1 MGVQGG
7 TRGEFVIKAA
17 IPPPHWGLWSAL
29 RPSASPPH
37 LSTSSSLSHPAW
49 DPCLLTVLPLQPS
62 DSHLSQSSLALN
74 SALLKRIP
82 HLHVWVPWS
91 YIFICGSI
99 LICITFVSLHKKY
112 HRQMHGSNSNS
123 RDRYPQFQEP
133 LLPSSSHVP
142 RLRELLSQ
150 IAPSFMAGSNPSSCS
165 SPQHLASGYELSPSS
180 LTCLNCPSY
189 FRNLLTHIQLIQ
201 QIK

>member
-99 LICITFVSLHKKY
+99 LICITFLFLCIKNTTDRCMVQTRIQETGTHSFRNHCSPPALTF
-112 HRQMHGSNSNS
+112 QDSGSSWV
-123 RDRYPQFQEP
+123 RL
-133 LLPSSSHVP
+133 LLPSWQALTQVP
-142 RLRELLSQ
+142 
-150 IAPSFMAGSNPSSCS
+150 APLPN
-165 SPQHLASGYELSPSS
+165 
-180 LTCLNCPSY
+180 
-189 FRNLLTHIQLIQ
+189 I
-201 QIK
+201 